1 MKILL
6 VEDDP
11 ITRAFL
17 HTATLSL
24 GVEIDLAASMQQAL
38 ALAETTVYAAALLDA
53 RLPDGS
59 GVDLL
64 RALRQR
70 HPGMLALAHTA
81 STDPEQLQRLR
92 EAGFDAA
99 VSKPLPT
106 ADWQAAVRALLAEDD
121 TAPAAHRVSVQELPP
136 LWDDAA
142 ACKVLGSGADTLDAL
157 RGLFFGELPDQIKVL
172 ERASAASD
180 PALAQDTLHRLSAS
194 CGFVGAARLA
204 AAIARWREDAS
215 TITQVLQAARE
226 TLASRDALGIEHI

>member
-1 MKILL
+1 MKVLL

-17 HTATLSL
+17 HTATSGL
-24 GVEIDLAASMQQAL
+24 GLEMDQAASMQQAL

-64 RALRQR
+64 HALRQR
-70 HPGMLALAHTA
+70 HPGLLALAHTA
-81 STDPEQLQRLR
+81 STDPEQLQHLR
-92 EAGFDAA
+92 DAGFDAA
-99 VSKPLPT
+99 VSKPLPA
-106 ADWQAAVRALLAEDD
+106 ADWQVAVRALLADNA
-121 TAPAAHRVSVQELPP
+121 APVAHCAPEQELPP

-142 ACKVLGSGADTLDAL
+142 ARKVLGGGADTLDAL
-157 RGLFFGELPDQIKVL
+157 RGLFFGELPEQIKVL
-172 ERASAASD
+172 ERAISECD
-180 PALAQDTLHRLSAS
+180 PALARDTLHRLSAS

-215 TITQVLQAARE
+215 AITQVLQAARE
-226 TLASRDALGIEHI
+226 TLASRDALGIEHF